1 MNITINIKYGLNS
14 RVSYLELNP
23 SNGTWKNTVGY
34 IVGFKYTT
42 HPYLETPIV
51 EYAVLEEGNYKDYKE
66 SLDKDEIPFNYRLS
80 WIKEDDI
87 ISKMD

>member
-1 MNITINIKYGLNS
+1 MNTIIDIKYELDCC
-14 RVSYLELNP
+14 VSYLELNL
-23 SNGTWKNTVGY
+23 SNGTWENTVGY

-66 SLDKDEIPFNYRLS
+66 SLANGETPFKWRLS
-80 WIKEDDI
+80 WVKEDDI
-87 ISKMD
+87 ISKVD